1 MHHPGLAPQDDP
13 HLFQGEVDPSCTQV
27 RPHLIRPARCRGPLA
42 QIVRDEAD
50 SAALGEEAQP
60 TKTLRTSRGAGL

>member
-1 MHHPGLAPQDDP
+1 MYHPGVAPQDNP
-13 HLFQGEVDPSCTQV
+13 HLFQDEVDLSGSQV
-27 RPHLIRPARCRGPLA
+27 RPHLIRPERCRGPLA